1 MKYILK
7 PMVPGEIGPNAEFD
21 NSAWPPTVH
30 RPDILLDSW
39 PQDDLLAA
47 FPLFMVT
54 ERLKAQIE
62 QSGLSGPSF
71 SSMTVHANPQY
82 GGLAPNLFVM
92 QLSTASADFCLAG
105 TRLSVSEAALQL
117 LRRFVIDECEVV
129 AASE

>member
-1 MKYILK
+1 MNYVLK

-21 NSAWPPTVH
+21 NSTWPPTVRH
-30 RPDILLDSW
+30 PDIMLDSW

-71 SSMTVHANPQY
+71 SNMTVHANPQY
-82 GGLAPNLFVM
+82 GGPVPSLFVM
-92 QLSTASADFCLAG
+92 QVSTAPADFCLAG

-129 AASE
+129 VSSE